1 MISVIPVAMTGK
13 IFFRLSLIALSA
25 PVLAACGLGYNKNP
39 PDEFNVVR
47 RAPLILPPEFNLRP
61 LSNNQTAPVAKQGAE
76 LARLLVLPAPQ
87 NEKQPD
93 DVEQRLLEKATRGGI
108 YGDGVRDA
116 IESERSGKASED
128 AAVIESLVADQS
140 KAAAE

>member
-13 IFFRLSLIALSA
+13 IFFRLSLIALCA

-61 LSNNQTAPVAKQGAE
+61 PSAGQASLAVKQGSE
-76 LARLLVLPAPQ
+76 LARLVVLRAAQ
-87 NEKQPD
+87 NETQPD
-93 DVEQRLLEKATRGGI
+93 EVEQRLLEKAARGGI

-128 AAVIESLVADQS
+128 ATVIESLAADQS

>member
-1 MISVIPVAMTGK
+1 MISVIPMSMTRK
-13 IFFRLSLIALSA
+13 HILHLSVFTLLLPA
-25 PVLAACGLGYNKNP
+25 LAACGLGYNKNP

-47 RAPLILPPEFNLRP
+47 RAPLILPPEFNLR
-61 LSNNQTAPVAKQGAE
+61 APSAGQASLAVKQGSE
-76 LARLLVLPAPQ
+76 LARLVVLRAAQ
-87 NEKQPD
+87 NETQPD
-93 DVEQRLLEKATRGGI
+93 DVEQRLLEKAARGGI

-128 AAVIESLVADQS
+128 ATVIESLVADQS

>member
-1 MISVIPVAMTGK
+1 MISVIPMAMTRK
-13 IFFRLSLIALSA
+13 IFFRLSLVALMA
-25 PVLAACGLGYNKNP
+25 PIMAACGLGYSKNP

-61 LSNNQTAPVAKQGAE
+61 PSNNQAAPAARQGAE

-93 DVEQRLLEKATRGGI
+93 NVEQRLLDKATRGGV
-108 YGDGVRDA
+108 YGDGVRNTL
-116 IESERSGKASED
+116 ESERTGKASE
-128 AAVIESLVADQS
+128 AAPVIEALVADQTE
-140 KAAAE
+140 AAAE

>member
-13 IFFRLSLIALSA
+13 IFFRLSLIALCA

-61 LSNNQTAPVAKQGAE
+61 PSI
-76 LARLLVLPAPQ
+76 RLRRWPNKVPNWHAYLFCLRRKMKNSPMMSSSAYW
-87 NEKQPD
+87 
-93 DVEQRLLEKATRGGI
+93 TRRHAAAFM
-108 YGDGVRDA
+108 VMVCA
-116 IESERSGKASED
+116 ICWKASAQAKPAKRRGD
-128 AAVIESLVADQS
+128 
-140 KAAAE
+140 

>member
-1 MISVIPVAMTGK
+1 MISVIPLPMTRK
-13 IFFRLSLIALSA
+13 NILRLSLIVLLLPS
-25 PVLAACGLGYNKNP
+25 LAACGLGYGKNP

-47 RAPLILPPEFNLRP
+47 RAPLILPPEFSLRP
-61 LSNNQTAPVAKQGAE
+61 PSGGQATPAVKQGAE
-76 LARLLVLPAPQ
+76 LARLVVLRAPQ
-87 NEKQPD
+87 SENQPD
-93 DVEQRLLEKATRGGI
+93 EVEQRLLKKATRGGI

>member
-13 IFFRLSLIALSA
+13 IFFRLSLIALCA

-61 LSNNQTAPVAKQGAE
+61 PSNNQTAPVTKQGAE

-93 DVEQRLLEKATRGGI
+93 DVEQRLLDKASRGGV
-108 YGDGVRDA
+108 YGDGVRNML
-116 IESERSGKASED
+116 ESERTGKASET
-128 AAVIESLVADQS
+128 ASVIETLVADQTE
-140 KAAAE
+140 AAAE

>member
-1 MISVIPVAMTGK
+1 MTGK
-13 IFFRLSLIALSA
+13 IFFRLSLIALCA

-61 LSNNQTAPVAKQGAE
+61 PSNNQTAPVTKQGAE

-93 DVEQRLLEKATRGGI
+93 DVEQRLLDKASRGGV
-108 YGDGVRDA
+108 YGDGVRNML
-116 IESERSGKASED
+116 ESERTGKASET
-128 AAVIESLVADQS
+128 APVIETLVADQTE
-140 KAAAE
+140 AAAE

>member
-13 IFFRLSLIALSA
+13 IFFRLSLIALCA
-25 PVLAACGLGYNKNP
+25 AVLAACGLGYNKNP

-61 LSNNQTAPVAKQGAE
+61 PSNNQTAPVGKQGAE

-93 DVEQRLLEKATRGGI
+93 DVEQRLLDKASRGGV
-108 YGDGVRDA
+108 YGDGVRNML
-116 IESERSGKASED
+116 ESERTGKASET
-128 AAVIESLVADQS
+128 APVIETLVADQTE
-140 KAAAE
+140 AAAE

>member
-1 MISVIPVAMTGK
+1 MISVIPMAMTRK
-13 IFFRLSLIALSA
+13 IFFRLSLVALMA
-25 PVLAACGLGYNKNP
+25 PIMAACGLGYSKNP

-61 LSNNQTAPVAKQGAE
+61 PSKNQAAPAARQGAE

-93 DVEQRLLEKATRGGI
+93 NVEQRLLDKATRGGV
-108 YGDGVRDA
+108 YGDGVRNTL
-116 IESERSGKASED
+116 ESERTGKASE
-128 AAVIESLVADQS
+128 AAPVIEALVADQTE
-140 KAAAE
+140 AAAE

>member
-1 MISVIPVAMTGK
+1 MISVIPIPMTRK
-13 IFFRLSLIALSA
+13 FLLRLSLLALVL
-25 PVLAACGLGYNKNP
+25 PTLAACGLGYNKNP

-47 RAPLILPPEFNLRP
+47 RAPLILPPEFSLRP
-61 LSNNQTAPVAKQGAE
+61 PADGQRSPAVKQGAE
-76 LARLLVLPAPQ
+76 LARLVVLGAPQ

-93 DVEQRLLEKATRGGI
+93 AVEQRLLEKAARGGI

-116 IESERSGKASED
+116 IESERSGKASEN
-128 AAVIESLVADQS
+128 AVVIDSLVADQS

>member
-1 MISVIPVAMTGK
+1 MTLNN
-13 IFFRLSLIALSA
+13 ILRLSLIVVLLPS
-25 PVLAACGLGYNKNP
+25 LAACGLGYGKNP

-47 RAPLILPPEFNLRP
+47 RAPLILPPEFSLRP
-61 LSNNQTAPVAKQGAE
+61 PSRGQATPAAKQGAE
-76 LARLLVLPAPQ
+76 LARLVIMRAPQ
-87 NEKQPD
+87 SENQPD
-93 DVEQRLLEKATRGGI
+93 EVEQRLLEKATRGGI

>member
-13 IFFRLSLIALSA
+13 IFFRLSLIALCA

-61 LSNNQTAPVAKQGAE
+61 PSNNQAAPVVKQGAE

-93 DVEQRLLEKATRGGI
+93 DVEQRLLDKASRGGV
-108 YGDGVRDA
+108 YGDGVRNML
-116 IESERSGKASED
+116 ESERTGKASET
-128 AAVIESLVADQS
+128 APVIETLVADQTE
-140 KAAAE
+140 AAAE